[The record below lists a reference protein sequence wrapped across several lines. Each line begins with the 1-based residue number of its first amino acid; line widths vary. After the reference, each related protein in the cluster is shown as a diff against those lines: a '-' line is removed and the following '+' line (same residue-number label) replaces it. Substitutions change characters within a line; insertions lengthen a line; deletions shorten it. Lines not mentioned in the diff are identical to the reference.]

1 MTARCTVRAAPF
13 SEDLL
18 ATWSWSVTRVTVQ
31 RSADCP
37 FRWRF
42 LGLQAIVVMRK
53 SAKKSI
59 FRLFCCAVASQLR
72 APESPEL
79 RSALKARGERAAGG
93 ASAGVRIGH
102 LHREERLVGKATKI
116 AAIIGV
122 ATMAV
127 ATIVVEAAEQA
138 AASTFVT
145 LKLEGACDAQ
155 NTRLWLINSHTFKTI
170 ATTVRWRAAGGK
182 DLQEQFYPGPNSI
195 REIGCAS
202 EAEILDA
209 KFADF

>member
-1 MTARCTVRAAPF
+1 M
-13 SEDLL
+13 
-18 ATWSWSVTRVTVQ
+18 
-31 RSADCP
+31 
-37 FRWRF
+37 
-42 LGLQAIVVMRK
+42 
-53 SAKKSI
+53 
-59 FRLFCCAVASQLR
+59 
-72 APESPEL
+72 
-79 RSALKARGERAAGG
+79 
-93 ASAGVRIGH
+93 
-102 LHREERLVGKATKI
+102 HREERFVGKATKI
-116 AAIIGV
+116 AAIIGI

-127 ATIVVEAAEQA
+127 ATIMVEAAEQA

-209 KFADF
+209 KFSDF